1 MKTDYTAT
9 DRRFIHPDTLS
20 YYCNTNAH
28 LLTATPRAF
37 VLEFP
42 GLGGGS
48 CLGGCMEQG
57 PYNSPLAGFL
67 AEQGIL
73 LVYTFPG
80 PWSWMSRG
88 AVRMINALV
97 DALREAYGF
106 TADTP
111 WAVMGGSMGGTGALI
126 YAASHGGDPART
138 PTVCLAHCPC
148 VDLPDRYACAPSV
161 PRSIF
166 CAVADYEMPIEDAM
180 KTLSPLHRME
190 DMPSIPYHVINDLE
204 DELFPPEQMDKY
216 VEALRERGHCVT
228 YHRLENCGHGALT
241 EAEWGVIRGFLHD
254 HLVRR

>member
-9 DRRFIHPDTLS
+9 DRRFIHPDTLP

-28 LLTATPRAF
+28 LLTTTPRAF

-106 TADTP
+106 TSDTP

-126 YAASHGGDPART
+126 YAASHGGDSAAPRRCVWRIVPAWICRIAMPAR
-138 PTVCLAHCPC
+138 
-148 VDLPDRYACAPSV
+148 
-161 PRSIF
+161 PRSRARFFARWRITK
-166 CAVADYEMPIEDAM
+166 C
-180 KTLSPLHRME
+180 PLRT
-190 DMPSIPYHVINDLE
+190 
-204 DELFPPEQMDKY
+204 
-216 VEALRERGHCVT
+216 R
-228 YHRLENCGHGALT
+228 
-241 EAEWGVIRGFLHD
+241 
-254 HLVRR
+254 